1 MAAKGKLTQRQQSFV
16 VAYIACL
23 EPRQAALKA
32 GYPPRAAAG
41 QGERL
46 LAQRP
51 IVEAIARA
59 VRDRPTQ
66 ADATAEPPAPRAPFT
81 KTWITDELTELYGMV
96 KACLTAP
103 AESGAKAPSGASL
116 QSVIRTLEL
125 LIKHLEAEG
134 LCQTEEGGEA
144 EPDLSRLT
152 RDELRQ
158 LEALLAR
165 AQPDSGPE
173 GAGPAEPF

>member
-1 MAAKGKLTQRQQSFV
+1 MAVDGKLTQRQRRFV
-16 VAYIACL
+16 AAYIDCL
-23 EPRQAALKA
+23 EPREAALTA
-32 GYPPRAAAG
+32 GYKPRGAARL
-41 QGERL
+41 GERL
-46 LAQRP
+46 LTRRP
-51 IVEAIARA
+51 VVEAMARLA
-59 VRDRPTQ
+59 RDRS
-66 ADATAEPPAPRAPFT
+66 AETGGPSRSPITR
-81 KTWITDELTELYGMV
+81 TWITEELTELYGTV

-103 AESGAKAPSGASL
+103 GESGGKAPSGAAL

-134 LCQTEEGGEA
+134 LCNAEEGGEP

-165 AQPDSGPE
+165 AEPGSGPK
-173 GAGPAEPF
+173 GVGPAEPF

>member
-1 MAAKGKLTQRQQSFV
+1 VNGKLTQKQQGFV
-16 VAYIACL
+16 TAYIRCL
-23 EPRQAALKA
+23 EPRQAALEA
-32 GYPPRAAAG
+32 GYTARGAAG

-46 LAQRP
+46 LKQRA

-59 VRDRPTQ
+59 ARDPSPR
-66 ADATAEPPAPRAPFT
+66 ADPLAGASATRAPFT
-81 KTWITDELTELYGMV
+81 KTWITEEPTELYTMV
-96 KACLTAP
+96 KACLTSP
-103 AESGAKAPSGASL
+103 GESGGKAPSGASL

-134 LCQTEEGGEA
+134 LCDTEEGGEP

-158 LEALLAR
+158 LDALLAR
-165 AQPDSGPE
+165 AQSDPGPQ